1 MIETDIGKRW
11 ETGIPHNPK
20 SVQLM
25 AEIQYVD
32 FKYNN
37 DYFCWKI
44 GGDGD
49 NGEALMYVLDLIFEA
64 KEKKV
69 KL

>member
-1 MIETDIGKRW
+1 MIDTDIGKRW
-11 ETGIPHNPK
+11 ANEIPHHPK

-32 FKYNN
+32 FKYNT
-37 DYFCWKI
+37 DYFRWKI

-49 NGEALMYVLDLIFEA
+49 NGETLMYVLDLIFEA
-64 KEKKV
+64 KEKKE